1 MHWLTLIT
9 ADSESFLNLFVQISS
24 NAYLKKT
31 DSIKLS
37 VKVLGTVFTDNY
49 FESVFVLHF

>member
-24 NAYLKKT
+24 NAYLKT

-37 VKVLGTVFTDNY
+37 VKELGTVFTDNF
-49 FESVFVLHF
+49 FESVFVLHL